1 MNRVLSTH
9 LIANHRLT
17 GEWLGSVLDAGI
29 PAVEIFC
36 VRQHLDYR
44 DKGQTGELGRWF
56 RDSDL
61 RLHSLHS
68 PMFSDHEWGRTGPD
82 SWLNI
87 THPVKSERVRIVD
100 EIKRAI
106 EIAETIPFKYLIQH
120 IGHGP
125 EEYDERK
132 IDAAF
137 NSLDELS
144 LFARHRGVQIL
155 LENIPNELSTATRL
169 REFLDATHLDLYFVF
184 DTGHAHLGAG
194 VEHEFEIMQDR
205 VRSLHI
211 HDNDGVSDLHLFPF
225 SDSGG
230 TIDWEPVMHRIR
242 AHPDQYPL
250 LLELK
255 EVAGMTDPLGRVN
268 AGFDRLETV

>member
-17 GEWLGSVLDAGI
+17 LAWLQRVLQAGI
-29 PAVEIFC
+29 PAIEIFC
-36 VRQHLDYR
+36 VRQHVDYR
-44 DKGQTGELGRWF
+44 DKTQIGELGHWF

-61 RLHSLHS
+61 KLHSLHS
-68 PMFSDHEWGRTGPD
+68 PMFSDDKWGRTGPD
-82 SWLNI
+82 TWLNI
-87 THPVKSERVRIVD
+87 TEPVKSERIRIVD
-100 EIKRAI
+100 EIKRSI

-120 IGHGP
+120 IGWSG

-132 IDAAF
+132 VDAAF

-144 LFARHRGVQIL
+144 LFARQRGVQIL

-169 REFLDATHLDLYFVF
+169 QQFLSMTHLDLYFVF
-184 DTGHAHLGAG
+184 DTGHANIGAG

-211 HDNDGVSDLHLFPF
+211 HDNDGTSDLHLFPF
-225 SDSGG
+225 SNTGG
-230 TIDWEPVMHRIR
+230 TIDWERAMQLIR
-242 AHPDQYPL
+242 SHPDQYPL

-255 EVAGMTDPLGRVN
+255 EVAGMTNPLDQVN
-268 AGFDRLETV
+268 AIFDRLETV

>member
-17 GEWLGSVLDAGI
+17 PEWLQSVLDAGI

-44 DKGQTGELGRWF
+44 DKGQIAELGRWF

-61 RLHSLHS
+61 QLHSLHS
-68 PMFSDHEWGRTGPD
+68 PMFSDDQWGRTGPD

-106 EIAETIPFKYLIQH
+106 EVAESIPFKYLIQH

-132 IDAAF
+132 VDTAF

-144 LFARHRGVQIL
+144 LFARQRGVQIL
-155 LENIPNELSTATRL
+155 LENIPNEMSTATRL
-169 REFLDATHLDLYFVF
+169 RQFLDATHLDLYFVF
-184 DTGHAHLGAG
+184 DTGHAHIGAG

-211 HDNDGVSDLHLFPF
+211 HDNDGASDLHLFPF
-225 SDSGG
+225 SDKGG
-230 TIDWEPVMHRIR
+230 TIDWERAMHLIR
-242 AHPDQYPL
+242 AHPNQYPL

-255 EVAGMTDPLGRVN
+255 EVAGMTNPLDRVN
-268 AGFDRLETV
+268 AVFDRLETV